1 MTAVT
6 AFVHVTAGKNLRGP
20 AVAAL
25 NGSIACRLPPAHPS
39 QGQAGVRVEVVR
51 TKPTET
57 LPNFG
62 SHFRAAR
69 VSHRAGLHIIA
80 ISLPTSP
87 EGLTKPNN
95 LLHPSNPHPGPP
107 ASRPPPMGAPLPA
120 PAAAPHAH
128 AGSAAAAKLTDVG
141 AISALLHETLG
152 RERAIEGELAGLL
165 AQRPALQADVAHLM
179 EVSTRGGGG
188 STAPAWVPLAAF
200 LLLSSSLLPLSS
212 RAKGRSQGVSVVGVF
227 RRPLARRWGPGR
239 QSGVDQM

>member
-1 MTAVT
+1 MCAWKWCVQSQLRLYRTSVHI
-6 AFVHVTAGKNLRGP
+6 FVRLGSPIGLGYISSPFPFPPLRRASQNQTTYYTPPTPTP
-20 AVAAL
+20 APP
-25 NGSIACRLPPAHPS
+25 PPA
-39 QGQAGVRVEVVR
+39 
-51 TKPTET
+51 
-57 LPNFG
+57 
-62 SHFRAAR
+62 
-69 VSHRAGLHIIA
+69 
-80 ISLPTSP
+80 
-87 EGLTKPNN
+87 
-95 LLHPSNPHPGPP
+95 
-107 ASRPPPMGAPLPA
+107 PPPMGAPLPA